1 MAVPTDF
8 WDTHQG
14 DVATHTPIVGSAIE
28 FDVLSI
34 DGAGGVTSTK
44 GAEITASSHFVGTAG
59 SGGSARAR
67 YAGDLKQTLS
77 DVTLTC
83 RFSKTQFSTLRPLV
97 GLASR
102 GALQITAVDATTL
115 SNASCDIISAV
126 PAGGSTKDSEQIIA
140 TVVVSPTGDV
150 DWA

>member
-1 MAVPTDF
+1 MAVPTDH

-14 DVATHTPIVGSAIE
+14 DEATHTPDGSSAIE

-44 GAEITASSHFVGTAG
+44 GAEITASSHFSGT
-59 SGGSARAR
+59 SSSARAR
-67 YAGDLKQTLS
+67 FAGDLKQTLS

-83 RFSKTQFSTLRPLV
+83 RFSKTQFATLGPLV

-102 GALQITAVDATTL
+102 GALLITAVDASTYG
-115 SNASCDIISAV
+115 NAECDIISAV

-140 TVVVSPTGDV
+140 TIVVSPTGANA
-150 DWA
+150 WA

>member
-14 DVATHTPIVGSAIE
+14 DVATHTPDGSSAIE

-34 DGAGGVTSTK
+34 DGVGGVTSTK
-44 GAEITASSHFVGTAG
+44 GAEITASSHFSGTG
-59 SGGSARAR
+59 SAARAR
-67 YAGDLKQTLS
+67 FAGDLKQTLS
-77 DVTLTC
+77 DATLTC
-83 RFSKTQFSTLRPLV
+83 RFSPAQFGVMSLVV
-97 GLASR
+97 GLPSR
-102 GALQITAVDATTL
+102 GAFLVTAVDGTTF

-140 TVVVSPTGDV
+140 TVVISPTGDNA
-150 DWA
+150 WA